1 MLYKNLENS
10 YFNLFPQNKFIWNE
24 NLGVFSEISNS
35 IPYSYYGFSAYINN
49 TNQIGLICHFTKD
62 EVRKNTFKNFN
73 LQISPFS
80 MSELRNFENLPI
92 GYEKIIELKNKY
104 IIEIDQNLSSQINL
118 VRDIIYEKQNYRDLI
133 KSDIYLNY

>member
-1 MLYKNLENS
+1 
-10 YFNLFPQNKFIWNE
+10 
-24 NLGVFSEISNS
+24 
-35 IPYSYYGFSAYINN
+35 
-49 TNQIGLICHFTKD
+49 
-62 EVRKNTFKNFN
+62 
-73 LQISPFS
+73 
-80 MSELRNFENLPI
+80 LPI

>member
-1 MLYKNLENS
+1 
-10 YFNLFPQNKFIWNE
+10 
-24 NLGVFSEISNS
+24 
-35 IPYSYYGFSAYINN
+35 
-49 TNQIGLICHFTKD
+49 
-62 EVRKNTFKNFN
+62 
-73 LQISPFS
+73 